1 MRILYINETRL
12 NMRLSNAYGI
22 RPDGSEITECKLSLL
37 SKLNAED
44 NKRKRE
50 RERERERGGKGRKN
64 EEKL

>member
-1 MRILYINETRL
+1 
-12 NMRLSNAYGI
+12 MRLSNAYGI

-50 RERERERGGKGRKN
+50 REREREGGEGKGRKN